1 MKMKNSALYMGAK
14 HGTPIQKNYASPLKQ
29 DVPKNT
35 QTPSTRKFASKKLTS
50 KQKEEML
57 KKYKEKTK
65 K

>member
-1 MKMKNSALYMGAK
+1 MGAK

-29 DVPKNT
+29 DVPKNP

-50 KQKEEML
+50 KQKEEAL